1 MRRQAHRNCYLLP
14 VTCYLALES
23 GVFMSKKS
31 EKKRLA
37 VSLQFKLAAM
47 VFGIMVV
54 SACVSI
60 TVMILIFAP
69 IMRNNAQTQIEAVG
83 SSIRILSGEEADIS
97 DEDDPKKEKDKET
110 KESASK
116 KKNDYTADEIVML
129 TTNNAFSVTKIEED
143 SKDYNRYKLDIDEAN
158 GEIISVSSNG
168 LFPSITAYMKVKDSY
183 YRFDS
188 FTSSGTYWVA
198 SIIILVSFLAA
209 IIMGTI
215 LTGFL
220 SRLMLKPLD
229 DLSVA
234 TAEITR
240 GNFRVQVPVP
250 NSKEYA
256 PLIKS
261 FNKMAKELA
270 GIETLRGDFIS
281 NVSHEFKTP
290 LASIQGFAKL
300 LQDKSLGEEERAEYT
315 EIIIEETTRLTK
327 LAANILNLTRVENQQ
342 TIGKKKRFSLD
353 EQIRKIVLML
363 EHSWSKKDID
373 MRIELDDIY
382 YVGNEELMA
391 QIWQNII
398 NNAIKF
404 TPEEGVISVTLVRGE
419 KNILCKIYNSGPQIP
434 PQVKAHIFDKF
445 YQGDK
450 SRATEG
456 NGLGLALVKRVVD
469 LCNGRVFAEN
479 VKEGGVCF
487 TVELPYVIEDM
498 M

>member
-1 MRRQAHRNCYLLP
+1 MIN
-14 VTCYLALES
+14 
-23 GVFMSKKS
+23 K
-31 EKKRLA
+31 EKKHLA
-37 VSLQFKLAAM
+37 MSLQFKLAAM
-47 VFGIMVV
+47 VFGIMVL

-60 TVMILIFAP
+60 TVMILIFGP
-69 IMRNNAQTQIEAVG
+69 VMRSNAQTQFDAV
-83 SSIRILSGEEADIS
+83 SASIRTLSGENVVET
-97 DEDDPKKEKDKET
+97 DDDSEKDDDKKDKAKQE
-110 KESASK
+110 ASQK
-116 KKNDYTADEIVML
+116 SNDYTAEEIVML
-129 TTNNAFSVTKIEED
+129 TTNNAFNVTKLDENT
-143 SKDYNRYKLDIDEAN
+143 KDYNKYKLDIDEAD
-158 GEIISVSSNG
+158 GKIVKVTSNG
-168 LFPSITAYMKVKDSY
+168 IFPSITAYMKVKDSY

-188 FTSSGTYWVA
+188 FTSSGTYWMV
-198 SIIILVSFLAA
+198 SIVILISFMAA
-209 IIMGTI
+209 IILGTV

-220 SRLMLKPLD
+220 SRIMLKPLD
-229 DLSVA
+229 DLAAA
-234 TAEITR
+234 TAQITR
-240 GNFRVQVPVP
+240 GNFNVKIPVP

-342 TIGKKKRFSLD
+342 TVGKKTRFSLD

-363 EHSWSKKDID
+363 EHSWSKKNID
-373 MRIELDDIY
+373 MQVTLDDIY

-404 TPEEGVISVTLVRGE
+404 TPEGGIISVSLIRGE
-419 KNILCKIYNSGPQIP
+419 KSIICKIYDNGPQIS

-469 LCNGRVFAEN
+469 LCSGRVYADN
-479 VKEGGVCF
+479 VTEGGVCF

>member
-1 MRRQAHRNCYLLP
+1 MKNKER
-14 VTCYLALES
+14 
-23 GVFMSKKS
+23 
-31 EKKRLA
+31 KRLA

-47 VFGIMVV
+47 VFGIMIV

-60 TVMILIFAP
+60 TVLILIFGP
-69 IMRNNAQTQIEAVG
+69 IMKSNAQTQIEAVS
-83 SSIRILSGEEADIS
+83 SSINTLAS
-97 DEDDPKKEKDKET
+97 DST
-110 KESASK
+110 
-116 KKNDYTADEIVML
+116 NDYTGDEIVAIVTKDKSFTKDDVTSVTVKNKEYSADQIVSL
-129 TTNNAFSVTKIEED
+129 TTNSSFNVTKITEK
-143 SKDYNRYKLDIDEAN
+143 SKDYNQYKIDIDKAD
-158 GEIISVSSNG
+158 GKIVSVSSNG
-168 LFPSITAYMKVKDSY
+168 LFPSITAYLKVKNSY

-188 FTSSGTYWVA
+188 FTSSGTYWVV
-198 SIIILVSFLAA
+198 SMVILISFLAA
-209 IIMGTI
+209 IIMGTV
-215 LTGFL
+215 LTALL
-220 SRLMLKPLD
+220 SRIMLKPLD
-229 DLSVA
+229 DLSAA

-240 GNFRVQVPVP
+240 GNFNIKVPVP

-300 LQDKSLGEEERAEYT
+300 LQDKSLSEEERAEYT
-315 EIIIEETTRLTK
+315 DIIIEETSRLTK

-342 TIGKKKRFSLD
+342 TIGKKSRFSLD

-404 TPEEGVISVTLVRGE
+404 TPEGGIISVKLIRGE
-419 KNILCKIYNSGPQIP
+419 RNIICKIFDNGPQIP

-469 LCNGRVFAEN
+469 LCSGRVYADN
-479 VKEGGVCF
+479 VSEGGVCF

>member
-1 MRRQAHRNCYLLP
+1 
-14 VTCYLALES
+14 
-23 GVFMSKKS
+23 MSKNV

-47 VFGIMVV
+47 VFGVMVL
-54 SACVSI
+54 SACISI
-60 TVMILIFAP
+60 TVMILIFGP
-69 IMRNNAQTQIEAVG
+69 IMRNNAQSQIKAVG
-83 SSIRILSGEEADIS
+83 SSIRALSGETSIS
-97 DEDDPKKEKDKET
+97 DVRKERSGDENDEEEEK
-110 KESASK
+110 SSK
-116 KKNDYTADEIVML
+116 KNKDDDKKQSKDDTKIDENSYTAEEIVML
-129 TTNNAFSVTKIEED
+129 TTNNAFSATRLED
-143 SKDYNRYKLDIDEAN
+143 GSRELNRYKDEIDASD
-158 GEIISVSSNG
+158 GQLIQVTSNG
-168 LFPSITAYMKVKDSY
+168 LFPNITAYMKVKDSY

-188 FTSSGTYWVA
+188 FTSSGTYWVV
-198 SIIILVSFLAA
+198 SIVILISFLAA

-215 LTGFL
+215 LTGLL
-220 SRLMLKPLD
+220 SRIMLKPLD

-240 GNFRVQVPVP
+240 GNFKVQVPVP

-300 LQDKSLGEEERAEYT
+300 LQDPSLGEEERAEYT
-315 EIIIEETTRLTK
+315 EIIIEETSRLTK

-363 EHSWSKKDID
+363 EHSWSKKNID

-404 TPEEGVISVTLVRGE
+404 TPEEGVISVSLTRGE
-419 KNILCKIYNSGPQIP
+419 KNIVCKIYNSGPQIP

-469 LCNGRVFAEN
+469 LCKGRVFADN

>member
-1 MRRQAHRNCYLLP
+1 MKNKKEKKH
-14 VTCYLALES
+14 LAL
-23 GVFMSKKS
+23 
-31 EKKRLA
+31 
-37 VSLQFKLAAM
+37 SLQFKLAAM
-47 VFGIMVV
+47 VFGVMLV
-54 SACVSI
+54 SACISI
-60 TVMILIFAP
+60 TVMIIIFGP
-69 IMRNNAQTQIEAVG
+69 IMKNNAQAQIESV
-83 SSIRILSGEEADIS
+83 SQSI
-97 DEDDPKKEKDKET
+97 EKLERD
-110 KESASK
+110 
-116 KKNDYTADEIVML
+116 KNDYTADEIIAM
-129 TTNNAFSVTKIEED
+129 TTNNSFSVTKLSETDE
-143 SKDYNRYKLDIDEAN
+143 DYNSFKQDIDKEK
-158 GEIISVSSNG
+158 GRIIRIDRNG
-168 LFPSITAYMKVKDSY
+168 LFPSINAYLRVKDSY

-188 FTSSGTYWVA
+188 FTSSGTYWIV
-198 SIIILVSFLAA
+198 SIVILISFLAA
-209 IIMGTI
+209 IGLGTV

-240 GNFRVQVPVP
+240 GNFNVQVPVP
-250 NSKEYA
+250 SSREYA

-300 LQDKSLGEEERAEYT
+300 LQDKNLSEEERAEYT
-315 EIIIEETTRLTK
+315 DVIIEETSRLTK
-327 LAANILNLTRVENQQ
+327 LASNILNITRVENQQ
-342 TIGKKKRFSLD
+342 TIGKKTRFSLD
-353 EQIRKIVLML
+353 EQIRKIILVL
-363 EHSWSKKDID
+363 EHSWSKKNID
-373 MRIELDDIY
+373 MQIELDDIY

-404 TPEEGVISVTLVRGE
+404 TPEGGIIKVELTRGA
-419 KNILCKIYNSGPQIP
+419 KFITCKISDNGPQIP
-434 PQVKAHIFDKF
+434 PQIKAHIFDKF

-469 LCNGRVFAEN
+469 LCSGRVYAEN
-479 VKEGGVCF
+479 IKEGGVCF
-487 TVELPYVIEDM
+487 VVELPYIIEDM

>member
-1 MRRQAHRNCYLLP
+1 MKDN
-14 VTCYLALES
+14 S
-23 GVFMSKKS
+23 
-31 EKKRLA
+31 KKRLA
-37 VSLQFKLAAM
+37 LSLQFKLAAM
-47 VFGIMVV
+47 VFGVMVV
-54 SACVSI
+54 SASISI
-60 TVMILIFAP
+60 TIMILIFGP
-69 IMRNNAQTQIEAVG
+69 IMRSNAQSEIEA
-83 SSIRILSGEEADIS
+83 I
-97 DEDDPKKEKDKET
+97 
-110 KESASK
+110 SASI
-116 KKNDYTADEIVML
+116 NTLVSDPDVDYSSDEIVSL
-129 TTNNAFSVTKIEED
+129 TNNSAFSVTKITED
-143 SKDYNRYKLDIDEAN
+143 SADYNKFKIDVDDAKDDK
-158 GEIISVSSNG
+158 IINITSNG
-168 LFPSITAYMKVKDSY
+168 IFPSITAYLKVKNDY

-188 FTSSGTYWVA
+188 FSSSSSYFMV
-198 SIIILVSFLAA
+198 SIVILISFLAA
-209 IIMGTI
+209 IMLGTI
-215 LTGFL
+215 ITGLL
-220 SRLMLKPLD
+220 SRIMLKPLD

-300 LQDKSLGEEERAEYT
+300 LQDKNLSEAERAEYT
-315 EIIIEETTRLTK
+315 EIIIEETSRLTK

-342 TIGKKKRFSLD
+342 TIGKKTRFSLD

-363 EHSWSKKDID
+363 EHSWSKKSID
-373 MRIELDDIY
+373 MRIDLDDIY

-404 TPEEGVISVTLVRGE
+404 TPEDGIISVTLTRGE
-419 KNILCKIYNSGPQIP
+419 RNIVCKIFNNGPQIA

-469 LCNGRVFAEN
+469 LCKGRVYADN
-479 VKEGGVCF
+479 VPDGVCF

>member
-1 MRRQAHRNCYLLP
+1 
-14 VTCYLALES
+14 
-23 GVFMSKKS
+23 MSK
-31 EKKRLA
+31 EKKALG

-47 VFGIMVV
+47 VFGIMMV

-60 TVMILIFAP
+60 TVMILIFGP
-69 IMRNNAQTQIEAVG
+69 IMRNNAQMQIEAV
-83 SSIRILSGEEADIS
+83 
-97 DEDDPKKEKDKET
+97 
-110 KESASK
+110 SASIEK
-116 KKNDYTADEIVML
+116 LASNKELEYTSDEIVAM
-129 TTNNAFSVTKIEED
+129 TTNNAFNVSKIAED
-143 SKDYNRYKLDIDEAN
+143 STDYNKYKLDVDDAK
-158 GEIISVSSNG
+158 GKKISVTTNG
-168 LFPSITAYMKVKDSY
+168 LFPSITAYMKVKDDY
-183 YRFDS
+183 FRFDS
-188 FTSSGTYWVA
+188 FTSSGTYWVV
-198 SIIILVSFLAA
+198 SIVILISFMAA
-209 IIMGTI
+209 IIMGTV

-220 SRLMLKPLD
+220 SRIMLKPLD
-229 DLSVA
+229 DLSAA
-234 TAEITR
+234 TAQIAK
-240 GNFRVQVPVP
+240 GNFKVSVPVP
-250 NSKEYA
+250 SSKEYA

-300 LQDKSLGEEERAEYT
+300 LQDKSLSEEERSEYT
-315 EIIIEETTRLTK
+315 EIIIEETSRLTK
-327 LAANILNLTRVENQQ
+327 LAANILSLTRVENQQ
-342 TIGKKKRFSLD
+342 TVGKRTRFSLD

-404 TPEEGVISVTLVRGE
+404 TPQGGIISVTLTRGQN
-419 KNILCKIYNSGPQIP
+419 NIICKIFDNGPQIS

-469 LCNGRVFAEN
+469 LCSGRVYADN
-479 VKEGGVCF
+479 VTDGGVCF